1 MELEKRKV
9 NTSMIPE
16 LSVICVSLGV
26 LLLGTWLYEPICCSN
41 TYFWWGIHGGSG
53 LLIAYP
59 VIFRIYGWIS
69 SETLQGTIILMAMGW
84 SISLFIPHPN
94 LLVSSMASLPGFALI
109 YSPQWIAMG
118 ITGIAILIALTTLLF
133 HVMYPDDQIGHK
145 RTIRTI
151 SLVTTF
157 MMMSYVSAIGLNDF
171 LMYLE

>member
-1 MELEKRKV
+1 
-9 NTSMIPE
+9 
-16 LSVICVSLGV
+16 
-26 LLLGTWLYEPICCSN
+26 
-41 TYFWWGIHGGSG
+41 
-53 LLIAYP
+53 P